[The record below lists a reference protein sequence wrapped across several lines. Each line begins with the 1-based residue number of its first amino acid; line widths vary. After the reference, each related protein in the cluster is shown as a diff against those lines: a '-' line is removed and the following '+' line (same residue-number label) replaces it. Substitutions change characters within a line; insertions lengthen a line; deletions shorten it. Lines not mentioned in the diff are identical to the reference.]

1 MSHDGKPY
9 QPTSV
14 MGWDMAIFHGS
25 SGDRADRGYGDTIYL
40 DEYG

>member
-1 MSHDGKPY
+1 MSHDGNPY

-25 SGDRADRGYGDTIYL
+25 SGDRADTGIPFIWMNM
-40 DEYG
+40 DEL